1 MLLKI
6 LYQILI
12 ILTKLVNITE
22 LSKMLKLVNTSNK
35 KPLNYILRFW
45 EKEFKQIK
53 PKLINNRRYYTMEQV
68 ELIKKI
74 KFLLKE
80 EGMTIK
86 GAKNILNEK
95 IKKLDASN
103 SNSLKA
109 VYYKK
114 VLKDKSSKILDRIK
128 KLKKY
133 GKKNTH

>member
-1 MLLKI
+1 V
-6 LYQILI
+6 
-12 ILTKLVNITE
+12 TKLINITE
-22 LSKMLKLVNTSNK
+22 LAKMLKLVNVSNN

-53 PKLINNRRYYTMEQV
+53 PKLINNRRYYTVEQV

-74 KFLLKE
+74 KFLLKD

-86 GAKNILNEK
+86 GAKNILNKK
-95 IKKLDASN
+95 IKELDDNN
-103 SNSLKA
+103 SNSLQA

-114 VLKDKSSKILDRIK
+114 ALKDKSSRILDKIK

-133 GKKNTH
+133 GKKNPH

>member
-1 MLLKI
+1 M
-6 LYQILI
+6 
-12 ILTKLVNITE
+12 TKLINITE
-22 LSKMLKLVNTSNK
+22 LAKMLKLVNVSNN

-53 PKLINNRRYYTMEQV
+53 PKLINNRRYYTVEQV

-74 KFLLKE
+74 KFLLKD

-86 GAKNILNEK
+86 GAKNILNKK
-95 IKKLDASN
+95 IKELDDNN
-103 SNSLKA
+103 SNSLQA

-114 VLKDKSSKILDRIK
+114 ALKDKSSRILDKIK

-133 GKKNTH
+133 GKKNPH

>member
-1 MLLKI
+1 M
-6 LYQILI
+6 
-12 ILTKLVNITE
+12 TKLINISE
-22 LSKMLKLVNTSNK
+22 LAKMLKLVNVSSK

-53 PKLINNRRYYTMEQV
+53 PKLINNRRYYTVEQV

-74 KFLLKE
+74 KFLLKD

-86 GAKNILNEK
+86 GAKNILNRK
-95 IKKLDASN
+95 IKKLDDSN
-103 SNSLKA
+103 LNSLQA

-114 VLKDKSSKILDRIK
+114 ALKDKSSQILEKIK

-133 GKKNTH
+133 GKKDPH